1 MQTEN
6 TFDAI
11 VIGSGFGGTMTAR
24 QLVLAGWNVLMLER
38 GDWVTRGPENW
49 GPRSSIDLTPHYD
62 KTTPLQVLE
71 GGNKPVMGI
80 YSCVGGPSVFY
91 GGVSFRFREQD
102 FSPPDSITAG
112 SGAKWPFTYQD
123 LESYYDEAERLLDL
137 SGEAGVDP
145 TEPPRLQPFP
155 QGPPPLAAVSQKI
168 KTAAQSL
175 GLRPFQLPLAINYR
189 EEAGRSACQHCKT
202 CDTFACA
209 VSAKNDLATMML
221 PELKRQG
228 LTLLPNTV
236 TTRIVEKNGEVQGVE
251 CVDKKTGVISSYSA
265 KYVVCSAGAMGSPHL
280 LLASGLEAL
289 NPGGQTVGR
298 YLMRHL
304 NAIVFGI
311 FPGAADKE
319 GRFHKQLAI
328 LDFYLGHPRAKEL
341 EGKIGSLQQ
350 VPTPPAGLVE
360 NELPGVIGKTLGK
373 GVKLLTGL
381 LAIAEDQP
389 QFDNRCEVDFN
400 KKDAY
405 GLPQLVVR
413 HRYSPRDT
421 AALKV
426 LTSEAKRILRAAGA
440 WATYTHH
447 IRTFSHAVGTVRMG
461 NDPTTSALDENCQFR
476 GVKNLFVVDGSFM
489 PTSAALNPSLT
500 IAANALRVGAFMS
513 RLPG

>member
-1 MQTEN
+1 
-6 TFDAI
+6 
-11 VIGSGFGGTMTAR
+11 
-24 QLVLAGWNVLMLER
+24 
-38 GDWVTRGPENW
+38 
-49 GPRSSIDLTPHYD
+49 
-62 KTTPLQVLE
+62 
-71 GGNKPVMGI
+71 
-80 YSCVGGPSVFY
+80 
-91 GGVSFRFREQD
+91 
-102 FSPPDSITAG
+102 
-112 SGAKWPFTYQD
+112 
-123 LESYYDEAERLLDL
+123 
-137 SGEAGVDP
+137 
-145 TEPPRLQPFP
+145 
-155 QGPPPLAAVSQKI
+155 
-168 KTAAQSL
+168 
-175 GLRPFQLPLAINYR
+175 
-189 EEAGRSACQHCKT
+189 
-202 CDTFACA
+202 
-209 VSAKNDLATMML
+209 
-221 PELKRQG
+221 
-228 LTLLPNTV
+228 
-236 TTRIVEKNGEVQGVE
+236 
-251 CVDKKTGVISSYSA
+251 
-265 KYVVCSAGAMGSPHL
+265 
-280 LLASGLEAL
+280 LEAL